1 MNNQID
7 KLKQLIKEFRDERD
21 WQQFHNPKD
30 LSQALSIE
38 ASELS
43 ELFLW
48 KSQEE
53 SYDVVKEKKEA
64 LSDEMAD
71 VFAYLLALSNVTGI
85 DLEVALL
92 NKLEKNKKKYPA
104 DEVKGSSKKYTEY
117 KK

>member
-7 KLKQLIKEFRDERD
+7 KLKQLIQEFRDERD
-21 WQQFHNPKD
+21 WQKFHNPKD

-43 ELFLW
+43 EIFLW
-48 KSQEE
+48 ITQED
-53 SYDVVKEKKEA
+53 SYNIVEEKKEA
-64 LSDEMAD
+64 VSDEMAD

-85 DLEVALL
+85 DLETALL
-92 NKLEKNKKKYPA
+92 NKLEKNKNKYPV